1 MAGSGCMMPTV
12 TGRMA
17 RSLAAAD
24 EGSVAT
30 RTVRAYIGLGANL
43 GDTESTL
50 AAGVTALGE
59 LPDVRLRTVSR
70 LYATQPVGI
79 TDQGEFRN
87 AAAALDVPAGPDPA
101 TGALDVLEQLKTL
114 ERRFGRR
121 PRRRWG
127 PRELDLDLL
136 IFGRARISIERSD
149 GARSVDAGVDPSKAP
164 RLLEVPHPA
173 AAIRLFVLAPL
184 ADIAPGLVPPGWGCS
199 VETARRKQLS
209 VEGADAVRP
218 VGTWDPASDAG
229 PRSMKLSRDSASV
242 AGSRWR
248 FRLLRARPDR
258 RELRD
263 AMRRPRRGWCH

>member
-1 MAGSGCMMPTV
+1 V
-12 TGRMA
+12 TA
-17 RSLAAAD
+17 
-24 EGSVAT
+24 

-50 AAGVTALGE
+50 AAAVAALGE
-59 LPDVRLRTVSR
+59 LPDTRLRSVSR
-70 LYATQPVGI
+70 LYATKPVGI

-87 AAAALDVPAGPDPA
+87 AAAALDVPAGRDPA
-101 TGALDVLEQLKTL
+101 TGALHVLEQLKAL

-149 GARSVDAGVDPSKAP
+149 GARSVDAGLDPSKAP

-199 VETARRKQLS
+199 VETARRRQLS
-209 VEGADAVRP
+209 LEGPDAVRP
-218 VGTWDPASDAG
+218 VGTWDPTVGRWMPVDQPQ
-229 PRSMKLSRDSASV
+229 PR
-242 AGSRWR
+242 
-248 FRLLRARPDR
+248 
-258 RELRD
+258 
-263 AMRRPRRGWCH
+263 